1 MAWIKVDQGLS
12 RHRKIFALSNYLD
25 IPEPYAEGLV
35 INLWCWALDN
45 AQDGDLAK
53 FTPEN
58 IASVAIWRG
67 DPEQF
72 IEGLKESGF
81 LDEPRTLH
89 DWMDYAGKLI
99 DRREK
104 DRQRKRDCGSSVES
118 SRNECGNPAESSRNI
133 RSVSCCKSKSI
144 ELEKENIPPIV
155 PHGGT
160 EPEEFLKFWSRYPRK
175 EGRKNA
181 LKAWKKLSPSPALV
195 EEIMSGLEWRLTC
208 EEWTKEG
215 GKYIPLPATWLNGE
229 RWTDARP
236 EEARAQNTPPAA
248 NDSSAPPVE
257 TPSPEKLKLWKYL
270 DAEQESRRRALA
282 RARKKRGYSEIWCD
296 QYDTEE
302 IWEEADAYMDEWH
315 KKYPRPEGVKNAD
328 SA

>member
-104 DRQRKRDCGSSVES
+104 DRQRKRDCGSSAES

-160 EPEEFLKFWSRYPRK
+160 EPEEFLEFWSRYPRK

-208 EEWTKEG
+208 EEWTKDG

-236 EEARAQNTPPAA
+236 EKNNSPNSKTEGAESFYIIAPEAA
-248 NDSSAPPVE
+248 
-257 TPSPEKLKLWKYL
+257 EKYA
-270 DAEQESRRRALA
+270 AEQRAIKAAWRRARENL
-282 RARKKRGYSEIWCD
+282 GYDPDDDSFKGRDVQEEHCRIMEEWRRWYDEQHSEP
-296 QYDTEE
+296 
-302 IWEEADAYMDEWH
+302 A
-315 KKYPRPEGVKNAD
+315 
-328 SA
+328 